1 MTRERDNTPIIIEA
15 MVFLGVSFCMVAI
28 LLELASR

>member
-1 MTRERDNTPIIIEA
+1 MIRERDPTPIYIEA
-15 MVFLGVSFCMVAI
+15 MIFLGVSFCMVAI